1 MVGCEHDGRV
11 VGASGG
17 VERVEDCSEVL
28 VALLMEAPVVV
39 EVTQPRP
46 LVVPVDPP
54 VQRVLLLVE
63 PLAVHGRL
71 REQVVVEVLGQLV
84 EHLLVLLGE
93 RGERVV
99 LLPRRRS
106 QERTGELELLAVLLL
121 VRRLVDREPHDVVG
135 VDERDDEE
143 PRPIGRTGV
152 GAEPLD
158 ALVGDDRVVLPA
170 GARPSHEVAV
180 VALPVGEAVRLEV
193 RLDRVRE
200 VPLADVRRAVAGATE
215 DRAERGDRR
224 RQFGVVRRQDV
235 LGDAVL
241 RDVPTG
247 EEARPRRRA
256 R

>member
-1 MVGCEHDGRV
+1 MH
-11 VGASGG
+11 GG
-17 VERVEDCSEVL
+17 
-28 VALLMEAPVVV
+28 
-39 EVTQPRP
+39 
-46 LVVPVDPP
+46 
-54 VQRVLLLVE
+54 
-63 PLAVHGRL
+63 L
-71 REQVVVEVLGQLV
+71 REQVVVEVLRELV

-121 VRRLVDREPHDVVG
+121 VRRLVDREPHDVVR

-180 VALPVGEAVRLEV
+180 VALPVGEAVGLEV
-193 RLDRVRE
+193 GLDRVRE
-200 VPLADVRRAVAGATE
+200 VPLADVRRAVAGGPE
-215 DRAERGDRR
+215 DRTEGRDRGVELAIRR
-224 RQFGVVRRQDV
+224 EDHVV
-235 LGDAVL
+235 GHAVL